1 MKEYNKNP
9 AVRKEIGKKKAKS
22 SEATSKEEKL
32 QLDKARIQFINDL
45 KRDVMPMIENLLS
58 LKH

>member
-9 AVRKEIGKKKAKS
+9 AVRKEIEKKKAKS
-22 SEATSKEEKL
+22 SEVTSKEEKL
-32 QLDKARIQFINDL
+32 QLDKARIRFINDL
-45 KRDVMPMIENLLS
+45 KRDVLPMIENLLS